1 MRINRRGHNARVTR
15 VSFSS
20 DGKTL
25 ASASDDKTVILWNLA
40 DLKLD
45 KLIQDAS
52 TAARKSK
59 VKSQKS
65 KVLCSLALTFYKPLL
80 YFRRLV
86 LVFKWR
92 II

>member
-1 MRINRRGHNARVTR
+1 MRINRRGDNARVTR

-52 TAARKSK
+52 VQVEDYLKHNAPESDRNLCKNINSK
-59 VKSQKS
+59 
-65 KVLCSLALTFYKPLL
+65 
-80 YFRRLV
+80 
-86 LVFKWR
+86 
-92 II
+92 